1 MEYMPG
7 YALDKI
13 FVTDE
18 GVLTLCDMLSL
29 VPLDA
34 WPDDEE
40 DMKWLLFCFET
51 E

>member
-29 VPLDA
+29 VPPDV